1 MSCVRPRAPAG
12 LVAFALKFDSWR
24 IRPRRRAGSTLYFAA
39 AASISAAYGVFA
51 PLAPVAP
58 VTPVAPLAP
67 VALGV
72 AVAPAVSDGSVVAA
86 AGGGAARVGGAAG
99 AGPAPDARCAAKLLL
114 PAGVVPVAVCGVPTG
129 APAGDRPSM

>member
-58 VTPVAPLAP
+58 VAP

-86 AGGGAARVGGAAG
+86 AGAVPATG
-99 AGPAPDARCAAKLLL
+99 AGCAAELLL
-114 PAGVVPVAVCGVPTG
+114 PAGGLPGVVFGG
-129 APAGDRPSM
+129 APGGA